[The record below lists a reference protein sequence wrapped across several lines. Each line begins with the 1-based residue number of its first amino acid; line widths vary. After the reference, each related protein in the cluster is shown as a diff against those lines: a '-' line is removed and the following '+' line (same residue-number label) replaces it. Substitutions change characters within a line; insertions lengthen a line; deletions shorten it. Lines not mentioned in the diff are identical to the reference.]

1 MRGIFEFEAGGK
13 KRGFKFGTYALSVAC
28 KKEDCSVDVL
38 FRRCGI
44 PYKDEDGEYKRD
56 PVDLGAFINLWYGAA
71 CHYAKSKGQEVDFQD
86 VDVSDWMDELGQEK
100 VTEMLI
106 EAITPYQ
113 PKNSTSP
120 TTEVGEKSQ

>member
-1 MRGIFEFEAGGK
+1 MRGIFEFEIGGK

-28 KKEDCSVDVL
+28 KKEGCSVDAL

-44 PYKDEDGEYKRD
+44 PYRDEAGNVKAD
-56 PVDLGAFINLWYGAA
+56 PIDLQAFINLWYGAA
-71 CHYAKSKGQEVDFQD
+71 IHFAKSAGQEVDFTE
-86 VDVSDWMDELGQEK
+86 VEVSDWCDELGQER
-100 VTEMLI
+100 VEAMLL
-106 EAITPYQ
+106 EAIIPYN